1 MSKTRQAFVID
12 IEADN
17 LYPYVENVWIIVI
30 KKVGTNE
37 SLSLYP
43 YRGGVDVKQSII
55 DFISPYENPII
66 SFHNGLGYDAW
77 VLWKSF
83 GMKISV
89 GPDALCGIPV
99 EYFDTMYASQFLL
112 PDREGGH
119 SLKSWGIRHGDY
131 KIDFRELCI
140 EDGII
145 DKKDPKGAEF
155 KQYSPRMDEYCEKDC
170 LITERVLNE
179 LYAQIMHEDVYTA
192 FKLGQKTFFL
202 MCAQAFTGFKFDRN
216 KALELQ
222 PRIQM
227 MIQDLKDEIEPN
239 LPSRSLKKTEQSFY
253 TVPKKPYKQDGE
265 FSKTMLNWIERHEAV
280 ALSNVKLLIYGV
292 EILFSPGMILNVRKP
307 MNLEDQNALKE
318 WFLEQGWQPTMW
330 NVKKDP
336 KTGKALRDEHKQLI
350 PTSPKI
356 QENGKICPNL
366 LELDGELPAKV
377 VRFLSLRN
385 RLGVLSGWLNHERLD
400 WDGRIPAGSS
410 GIAST
415 HRQKHTT
422 VVNVPKAQDDVLLGK
437 EFRSLWIVDEGNHLV
452 GCDQAALE
460 ARCEG
465 HWTYKYDGG
474 ESARELIDGDPHC
487 FDQETKILCE
497 DGEWKSFGELSY
509 SDKVA
514 QWDEGE
520 VKFVFPNQRIWQ
532 DYTGKMIKV
541 SGQNLDMLLTL
552 NHRVIYVDRRNP
564 EKSKTILA
572 NDLNNRNSD
581 QRIPSSGTLYSF
593 PKGLDTDQIR
603 LIVAVQADANISKS
617 RAIRFTFVK
626 QRKCERLEQILHS
639 CNIEYKKSFQ
649 ERKGR
654 LEHRYYIPFKQLN
667 FSLFDYIGPEKSFT
681 KEVMYLGLEERL
693 IFIDELKYWDGT
705 IKKNE
710 DVVLDSRDEY
720 SIQIC
725 KTICDISGI
734 ASSYSSFYKYTH
746 FGNGMYYRLYI
757 SNNKK
762 PWYGTL
768 NKSIEVVDYNGKI
781 GCVVVPSGM
790 ILVRRGDCTFVSGNS
805 KNAKAFFP
813 KQTEAYDINSDSFDK
828 DDPGFKPFRG
838 KSKNGKYAVTYG
850 SAPKK
855 LAATLGLPES
865 RGKELFDAFWE
876 ANPALKKLKDGI
888 ESFWINKTK
897 KTWIPGIDGRKL
909 YSRSQHSLV
918 NLLFQS
924 TGAIIVDYSLC
935 LFDKQMGGLE
945 IDELGRPYYDCN
957 GYVVKRVQYTHD
969 EYGVE
974 CPAAIS
980 GYIAELMEWTM
991 AEAGV
996 KLNLKIPLVGEAKI
1010 GNNWAETH

>member
-179 LYAQIMHEDVYTA
+179 LYAQIMYEDVYTA

-474 ESARELIDGDPHC
+474 ESAMELIDGDCHSVNTKAFYPKETEE
-487 FDQETKILCE
+487 FDI
-497 DGEWKSFGELSY
+497 KSPDFNK
-509 SDKVA
+509 D
-514 QWDEGE
+514 DP
-520 VKFVFPNQRIWQ
+520 KFKPYR
-532 DYTGKMIKV
+532 
-541 SGQNLDMLLTL
+541 
-552 NHRVIYVDRRNP
+552 
-564 EKSKTILA
+564 SK
-572 NDLNNRNSD
+572 
-581 QRIPSSGTLYSF
+581 
-593 PKGLDTDQIR
+593 
-603 LIVAVQADANISKS
+603 
-617 RAIRFTFVK
+617 
-626 QRKCERLEQILHS
+626 
-639 CNIEYKKSFQ
+639 
-649 ERKGR
+649 
-654 LEHRYYIPFKQLN
+654 
-667 FSLFDYIGPEKSFT
+667 
-681 KEVMYLGLEERL
+681 
-693 IFIDELKYWDGT
+693 
-705 IKKNE
+705 
-710 DVVLDSRDEY
+710 
-720 SIQIC
+720 
-725 KTICDISGI
+725 
-734 ASSYSSFYKYTH
+734 
-746 FGNGMYYRLYI
+746 
-757 SNNKK
+757 
-762 PWYGTL
+762 
-768 NKSIEVVDYNGKI
+768 
-781 GCVVVPSGM
+781 
-790 ILVRRGDCTFVSGNS
+790 S
-805 KNAKAFFP
+805 KNAK
-813 KQTEAYDINSDSFDK
+813 YGI
-828 DDPGFKPFRG
+828 
-838 KSKNGKYAVTYG
+838 TYG
-850 SAPKK
+850 AAPPKI
-855 LAATLGLPES
+855 ASTLGLPES
-865 RGKELFDAFWE
+865 RGKALFESFWA
-876 ANPALKKLKDGI
+876 ANPALKLLKDAI
-888 ESFWINKTK
+888 ERCWISNKK
-897 KTWIPGIDGRKL
+897 VWIPGIDGRRL
-909 YSRSQHSLV
+909 HSRSQHSLV

-924 TGAIIVDYSLC
+924 TGAIIVDYTLC
-935 LFDKQMGGLE
+935 LFDKLMGGLE
-945 IDELGRPYYDCN
+945 LDEMGRPYYN
-957 GYVVKRVQYTHD
+957 YHGYTIKRVQYFHD
-969 EYGVE
+969 EFGVE
-974 CPAAIS
+974 VPS
-980 GYIAELMEWTM
+980 YIAPHIAEVMEWCM
-991 AEAGV
+991 VEAGV
-996 KLNLKIPLVGEAKI
+996 RLKLKVPLIGEAKI
-1010 GNNWAETH
+1010 GLNWMETH